1 MIFGAIR
8 RGLDARAQQVFRL
21 IEVTRLL
28 AHQAQQ
34 VQRVGIA
41 RRRGEEGATRG
52 IGRWQLAAPHQVVGF
67 RQLEIPVHAR
77 KSSMQRPAGEG
88 RLTRKK
94 NGGLAPA
101 VQCSRERLR
110 FYQNL

>member
-1 MIFGAIR
+1 MVFGAIR
-8 RGLDARAQQVFRL
+8 RGLDARAQQAFSLVEVARL
-21 IEVTRLL
+21 F
-28 AHQAQQ
+28 AYQAQQ

-41 RRRGEEGATRG
+41 RRGGKQGATDG
-52 IGRWQLAAPHQVVGF
+52 IGRWQLAAPHQVVCS
-67 RQLEIPVHAR
+67 RQLVIPVHAR

-88 RLTRKK
+88 CLARKK